1 MSGITNEVREV
12 LEKIQMSSSNDDFYE
27 LLGEAIHRKIYEE
40 EITDY
45 EFGQYIAE
53 AILTNDADKVFGAFT
68 GLSVET
74 LLEKNLLIPNESN
87 KYHDEI
93 CEATFVSVWDGGIE
107 LETECKVDT
116 KTRRVFD
123 IEDSGINPN
132 SVESLDEEY
141 IIIDDDI
148 KMPVYK
154 KSDLY
159 EDDIFSFWYEG

>member
-1 MSGITNEVREV
+1 MSGITHELKAM
-12 LEKIQMSSSNDDFYE
+12 LEKIQKSTSYDDFCE
-27 LLGEAIHRKIYEE
+27 KLGEAIHQKIHSE
-40 EITDY
+40 EITDFK
-45 EFGQYIAE
+45 FGEYIAE

-68 GLSVET
+68 GLSAEAF
-74 LLEKNLLIPNESN
+74 LEKNLLIPNESN

-141 IIIDDDI
+141 IILDDI

-154 KSDLY
+154 KDDLY
-159 EDDIFSFWYEG
+159 EDDTFSFWYEE